1 MSFIIRNNKISKIL
15 FIITISII
23 LFSISLNVK
32 AAENKI
38 EIKDGNQIITDTTG
52 TLKTPKV
59 LNVNTNVEKKLT
71 INYVGVDNNRL
82 DYHLEEKEGNLD
94 FDINVLTGEI
104 KLKAKSG
111 TNFGA
116 VFSLVDRQTKKV
128 YPISLVIRAIDGKSK
143 VSLLGSVK
151 NMKFNTISGNMYL
164 EGIADLKRVIE
175 GGINPLNEKPTMY
188 LKNLN
193 TQRTVELSVEK
204 VSTYEYR
211 FRIKAEDMAEDD
223 KYTIYAKISKQNT
236 YADNSSLERQLTIE
250 RAVPNT
256 IENNRYKLTNSDD
269 NISIKTKPVIYNLNA
284 NLVDMYGFHRGQN
297 DYVIG
302 TADIFLKDND
312 GNRVKPREV
321 KIYAEKNGNKTY
333 FNVYNNRY
341 DFELLLNNVEAGE
354 YTIYAEA
361 TGNNGKTYKEKLN
374 ISQGLR
380 KNLTVSGMQTE
391 ARTGESKLVLTKKNK
406 EKEPNYI
413 IRTNTNS
420 MYGFHRAD
428 GNDYIIG
435 TADIFLSDKNGNR
448 VKPREVKIYAEKD
461 GNKTYFNVYND
472 RYDFELLLNNVEAGE
487 YTIYAEAIGNDG
499 KTYSEKLW
507 IGGHLRKSITVSGMQ
522 TEARVEEGRI
532 ILKKKGEPNYIIRTN
547 TNSMYGFH
555 RGDGNDYIIGT
566 ADIFLSDENGNRVKP
581 REVKIYAEKDGKKT
595 YFNVYNDRYDFELL
609 LNSVDAGEY
618 TIYAEAVGNNG
629 KTYSEKLWI
638 GGHLR
643 KNVTVS
649 GMQTEAKVEEGR
661 IILKKKEEPNYII
674 RTNTNSMYGFH
685 RGDGND
691 YIIGTADIFLSDE
704 NGNRVKPKEVK
715 IYAEKDGNKTYFNVY
730 NDRYDFELLLNSVE
744 AGEYTIYAEAT
755 GNNGKTYSEKLWIGS
770 GLRRDITVNGMK
782 KVAIISNNLLIEKR
796 EKDIEYELEQP
807 ELVALVDERQYI
819 YGNLT
824 VKLKE
829 ISNNSYT
836 GIREVKIYAE
846 KDGVKNQ
853 FYVKNIGN
861 ERYYYDFI
869 INHLKNFE
877 NYNIYIEVEDN
888 NGRIYR
894 RGLDFSKIRKNRL
907 IVRGFNRKVNLQGTN
922 MYIEQTNNDEVDFE
936 QGIYGQSGLKVKG
949 DSRGQDLRYYKF
961 GNGKNVFYATFAL
974 HGFEDLWNNDG
985 KELTYIAER
994 FKDYLIRI
1002 GKSNIFK
1009 DWTLYLFPQVN
1020 PDGTNHGWTN
1030 NGPGRTTIYSS
1041 APGNRGIDLNRN
1053 FRAEGTEHTKFT
1065 GDRNYNGERGFEA
1078 YEAKFLAEFIK
1089 ATQSKNGKNV
1099 LVDTHRMAWRNYRR

>member
-1 MSFIIRNNKISKIL
+1 MSFIIRNNKINKIL

-32 AAENKI
+32 AVENKI

-71 INYVGVDNNRL
+71 INYLGVDNNRL

-94 FDINVLTGEI
+94 FDVNVLTGEI

-223 KYTIYAKISKQNT
+223 KYTIYAKIVKQNT

-269 NISIKTKPVIYNLNA
+269 NISIKTKPVTYNLNA
-284 NLVDMYGFHRGQN
+284 NLVDMYGFHREQN

-312 GNRVKPREV
+312 GNRIKPREV

-435 TADIFLSDKNGNR
+435 TADIFLSDENGNR

-461 GNKTYFNVYND
+461 GKKTYFNVYND

-487 YTIYAEAIGNDG
+487 YAIYAEAIGNNG
-499 KTYSEKLW
+499 KTYMEKLW
-507 IGGHLRKSITVSGMQ
+507 IGGHLRKNITVSGMQ
-522 TEARVEEGRI
+522 TEVRVEEGRI
-532 ILKKKGEPNYIIRTN
+532 ILKKKEEPNYIIRTN

-629 KTYSEKLWI
+629 KTY
-638 GGHLR
+638 R
-643 KNVTVS
+643 
-649 GMQTEAKVEEGR
+649 
-661 IILKKKEEPNYII
+661 
-674 RTNTNSMYGFH
+674 
-685 RGDGND
+685 
-691 YIIGTADIFLSDE
+691 
-704 NGNRVKPKEVK
+704 
-715 IYAEKDGNKTYFNVY
+715 
-730 NDRYDFELLLNSVE
+730 
-744 AGEYTIYAEAT
+744 
-755 GNNGKTYSEKLWIGS
+755 EKLWIGS

-836 GIREVKIYAE
+836 GIRNVKIYAE

-853 FYVKNIGN
+853 FYVKDIGN
-861 ERYYYDFI
+861 EKYYYDFI

-894 RGLDFSKIRKNRL
+894 RGLDFSKLRKNRL
-907 IVRGFNRKVNLQGTN
+907 TVRGFNRKVNLQGTN
-922 MYIEQTNNDEVDFE
+922 MYIEKTNNDEVDFE

-1030 NGPGRTTIYSS
+1030 NGPGRTTLYSS

-1065 GDRNYNGERGFEA
+1065 GDRNYNGEIGFEA
-1078 YEAKFLAEFIK
+1078 YEAKFLSEFIK

>member
-1 MSFIIRNNKISKIL
+1 MSFIIKNNKISKIL

-23 LFSISLNVK
+23 FFSISLNVK

-71 INYVGVDNNRL
+71 INYVGVDNKRL
-82 DYHLEEKEGNLD
+82 DYNLEEKEGNLD
-94 FDINVLTGEI
+94 FDVNVLTGEI

-250 RAVPNT
+250 RTVPNT

-269 NISIKTKPVIYNLNA
+269 NISIKTKPVTYNLNA

-302 TADIFLKDND
+302 TSDIFLKDND
-312 GNRVKPREV
+312 GNKVKPREV
-321 KIYAEKNGNKTY
+321 KIYAEKDGKKTY

-354 YTIYAEA
+354 YTIYAEV
-361 TGNNGKTYKEKLN
+361 TGNNGKTYSEKLW
-374 ISQGLR
+374 IGGYLR
-380 KNLTVSGMQTE
+380 KNITVSGMQTE

-420 MYGFHRAD
+420 MYGFHRA
-428 GNDYIIG
+428 
-435 TADIFLSDKNGNR
+435 
-448 VKPREVKIYAEKD
+448 
-461 GNKTYFNVYND
+461 
-472 RYDFELLLNNVEAGE
+472 
-487 YTIYAEAIGNDG
+487 
-499 KTYSEKLW
+499 
-507 IGGHLRKSITVSGMQ
+507 
-522 TEARVEEGRI
+522 
-532 ILKKKGEPNYIIRTN
+532 
-547 TNSMYGFH
+547 
-555 RGDGNDYIIGT
+555 DGNDYIIGT

-618 TIYAEAVGNNG
+618 TIYAEAV
-629 KTYSEKLWI
+629 
-638 GGHLR
+638 
-643 KNVTVS
+643 
-649 GMQTEAKVEEGR
+649 
-661 IILKKKEEPNYII
+661 
-674 RTNTNSMYGFH
+674 
-685 RGDGND
+685 
-691 YIIGTADIFLSDE
+691 
-704 NGNRVKPKEVK
+704 
-715 IYAEKDGNKTYFNVY
+715 
-730 NDRYDFELLLNSVE
+730 
-744 AGEYTIYAEAT
+744 

-836 GIREVKIYAE
+836 GIRNVKIYAE

-907 IVRGFNRKVNLQGTN
+907 TVRGFNRKVNLQGTN

-1030 NGPGRTTIYSS
+1030 NGPGRTTLYST

>member
-71 INYVGVDNNRL
+71 INYVGIDNNRL
-82 DYHLEEKEGNLD
+82 DYNLEEKEGNLD
-94 FDINVLTGEI
+94 FDVNVLTGEI

-151 NMKFNTISGNMYL
+151 NMKVNTISGNIYL

-223 KYTIYAKISKQNT
+223 KYTIHAKISKQNT

-269 NISIKTKPVIYNLNA
+269 NISIKIKPVTYNLNA
-284 NLVDMYGFHRGQN
+284 NLVDMYGFNRGQN

-374 ISQGLR
+374 ISEGLR

-406 EKEPNYI
+406 EK
-413 IRTNTNS
+413 
-420 MYGFHRAD
+420 
-428 GNDYIIG
+428 
-435 TADIFLSDKNGNR
+435 
-448 VKPREVKIYAEKD
+448 
-461 GNKTYFNVYND
+461 
-472 RYDFELLLNNVEAGE
+472 
-487 YTIYAEAIGNDG
+487 
-499 KTYSEKLW
+499 
-507 IGGHLRKSITVSGMQ
+507 
-522 TEARVEEGRI
+522 
-532 ILKKKGEPNYIIRTN
+532 
-547 TNSMYGFH
+547 
-555 RGDGNDYIIGT
+555 
-566 ADIFLSDENGNRVKP
+566 
-581 REVKIYAEKDGKKT
+581 
-595 YFNVYNDRYDFELL
+595 
-609 LNSVDAGEY
+609 
-618 TIYAEAVGNNG
+618 
-629 KTYSEKLWI
+629 
-638 GGHLR
+638 
-643 KNVTVS
+643 
-649 GMQTEAKVEEGR
+649 
-661 IILKKKEEPNYII
+661 EPNYII

-730 NDRYDFELLLNSVE
+730 NNRYDFELLLNNVD

-755 GNNGKTYSEKLWIGS
+755 GNNGKTYREKLWIGS

-836 GIREVKIYAE
+836 GIRNVKIYAE

-894 RGLDFSKIRKNRL
+894 RGLDFSKLRKNRL
-907 IVRGFNRKVNLQGTN
+907 TVRGFNRKVNLQGTN

-1030 NGPGRTTIYSS
+1030 NGPGRTTLYSS

-1065 GDRNYNGERGFEA
+1065 GDRNYNGEIGFEA